1 MLRIIVTENYIFY
14 VCGGLEDSV
23 VLVFL
28 LLEFVVFMLL
38 QVVFVVQLPKG
49 AHARASACVLT
60 TGLGYVCRQ
69 FKRLHHR
76 LQCLYR

>member
-49 AHARASACVLT
+49 AHARAYACVRAQVDPGT
-60 TGLGYVCRQ
+60 PSNPTMIQ
-69 FKRLHHR
+69 ANWDPF
-76 LQCLYR
+76 

>member
-49 AHARASACVLT
+49 AHTSASACVPAQVDPRT
-60 TGLGYVCRQ
+60 PSNPTMIQ
-69 FKRLHHR
+69 ANWDPF
-76 LQCLYR
+76 

>member
-38 QVVFVVQLPKG
+38 QVVFVASCPKG
-49 AHARASACVLT
+49 LTLVLLLAFVLKLI
-60 TGLGYVCRQ
+60 LGP
-69 FKRLHHR
+69 
-76 LQCLYR
+76 LQILQ

>member
-38 QVVFVVQLPKG
+38 QVVLVVQLPKE
-49 AHARASACVLT
+49 AHARASACVRAQVDPGT
-60 TGLGYVCRQ
+60 PSNPTMIQ
-69 FKRLHHR
+69 ANWDPF
-76 LQCLYR
+76 

>member
-1 MLRIIVTENYIFY
+1 M
-14 VCGGLEDSV
+14 

-49 AHARASACVLT
+49 AHARASACVRAQVDPGT
-60 TGLGYVCRQ
+60 PSNPIMI
-69 FKRLHHR
+69 
-76 LQCLYR
+76 

>member
-1 MLRIIVTENYIFY
+1 M
-14 VCGGLEDSV
+14 

-49 AHARASACVLT
+49 AHARTSACVRAQVDPGT
-60 TGLGYVCRQ
+60 PSNPIMIQ
-69 FKRLHHR
+69 ANWDPF
-76 LQCLYR
+76 

>member
-49 AHARASACVLT
+49 AHARASACVRAQVGPGT
-60 TGLGYVCRQ
+60 PSNPTMIQ
-69 FKRLHHR
+69 ANWDPF
-76 LQCLYR
+76 